1 MQDAIKP
8 LQTNISS
15 TLFKRCGTN
24 KRPLKDRAAGG
35 GGGVT
40 MRYRGVRRRPWGRY
54 AAEIRDPQS
63 KERKWLGTFDTAEEA
78 ACAYDCAA
86 RAMRGAKARTNFV
99 YPPPAH
105 PTTITTDSFLNI
117 PLLNYT
123 STKAANRYHQLYLK
137 DLPIR
142 QFFQSSPQKSGGDV
156 GRKTALEESN
166 DSLNL
171 LLFHEILNSS
181 SSDSSLSS
189 NTDLNMNI
197 NITPFDEQLP
207 LIFNRNSTNFST
219 SSATFAGSSS
229 SSLVNQS
236 CLISPPKATSYS
248 TSSIA
253 PMTPQKVKDDQINN
267 SCSVDSGMD
276 FFPTVPSDSGFLEQA
291 LNGFFPKPT
300 PMSSDDFCAKQS
312 NEDVKNHLGFCID
325 ERGAA
330 GISLPYFNNGFGFSQ
345 LSSLPIDQD
354 FPVNID
360 QLSAENLL
368 GDMSF
373 HYSDLLNI
381 LAAKMK
387 NT

>member
-8 LQTNISS
+8 FQTNISS
-15 TLFKRCGTN
+15 TLFKRRGTN
-24 KRPLKDRAAGG
+24 KRPLKDRAGG
-35 GGGVT
+35 GGGGT

-86 RAMRGAKARTNFV
+86 RAMRGVKARTNFV

-123 STKAANRYHQLYLK
+123 STKAANCYHQLCLK

-156 GRKTALEESN
+156 AGKTALEESS

-181 SSDSSLSS
+181 SDSPLSS

-197 NITPFDEQLP
+197 NITPLDEQLP
-207 LIFNRNSTNFST
+207 LLFNGNSTSFST

-229 SSLVNQS
+229 SSLVNQC
-236 CLISPPKATSYS
+236 CLISAPKATGYS
-248 TSSIA
+248 ISSFA
-253 PMTPQKVKDDQINN
+253 AMTPQKVKDDQINN
-267 SCSVDSGMD
+267 SSSVDSGMD

-312 NEDVKNHLGFCID
+312 NDDVKNHLGFCID
-325 ERGAA
+325 EGGAA
-330 GISLPYFNNGFGFSQ
+330 GISLPYCNNGFRSSQ

-354 FPVNID
+354 FPVNIG
-360 QLSAENLL
+360 QLSTENLL

-387 NT
+387 NS